1 MRHAALIFAAVTA
14 LAGGVTHPSWAQSSN
29 EPMFGNRTDKPDG
42 STALSVGRHLPIEW
56 DTKVGVDAKLAP
68 EPAPA
73 LADSMLANPSV
84 TRSSGAVW
92 GSMTGPG
99 VAPMIFDKTSV
110 DARIDPDKE
119 KGQLAATLSRT
130 VPISR
135 DISVTLQDK
144 YSLTQSLPG
153 SATSPQPS
161 AGVVW
166 QSDRSLRLNWAPTGT
181 TFSAGVISA
190 RNDHQWH
197 NKLSAEQKI
206 IGPLNVTTSITD
218 PGTAASSKSIA
229 AGFQHTW

>member
-1 MRHAALIFAAVTA
+1 MRHATSIFAAVIA
-14 LAGGVTHPSWAQSSN
+14 LAGGVTNPSWAQSSN
-29 EPMFGNRTDKPDG
+29 EPVFGNRTDKPDG
-42 STALSVGRHLPIEW
+42 STALSVGRRLPIEW

-92 GSMTGPG
+92 GSMSGPG
-99 VAPMIFDKTSV
+99 VAPVIFDKTAV
-110 DARIDPDKE
+110 EARLDAGQE

-135 DISVTLQDK
+135 DVSVTLQDK

-161 AGVVW
+161 AGAVW
-166 QSDRSLRLNWAPTGT
+166 QSDRSLRLNWAPTST
-181 TFSAGVISA
+181 TLSAGVLSSN
-190 RNDHQWH
+190 NDNQWH
-197 NKLSAEQKI
+197 NKLGAEQKI

-229 AGFQHTW
+229 AGFKHTW